1 MRLQKPDTM
10 KNAKYQ
16 PMIREYARRRPTKFE
31 GYWVRGEIRVK
42 WTVAIVALLAALAG
56 AGSAMAYMMDDP
68 VIDPEVR
75 AMSGGGSARVLVELR
90 ARAADPSAVS
100 DAQNEVLRRLTGTG
114 ARLARRYPTAPLL
127 ALEINAAALGRL
139 EEMHGLVIRVRL
151 DRIAPPLEGSQP
163 HR

>member
-1 MRLQKPDTM
+1 M
-10 KNAKYQ
+10 
-16 PMIREYARRRPTKFE
+16 
-31 GYWVRGEIRVK
+31 RGEIRVK
-42 WTVAIVALLAALAG
+42 WTVAIIALLAALAG
-56 AGSAMAYMMDDP
+56 AGSATAYIMDEP

-75 AMSGGGSARVLVELR
+75 AMSGRGSARVLVELR

-100 DAQNEVLRRLTGTG
+100 EAQNEVLRRLTGTG
-114 ARLARRYPTAPLL
+114 ARLARRYTTAPLL
-127 ALEINAAALGRL
+127 ALEIDAAALGRL

>member
-1 MRLQKPDTM
+1 
-10 KNAKYQ
+10 
-16 PMIREYARRRPTKFE
+16 
-31 GYWVRGEIRVK
+31 VRGEIRVK
-42 WTVAIVALLAALAG
+42 WTVAIVALLAG

-100 DAQNEVLRRLTGTG
+100 DAQNEVLRRLAGTG
-114 ARLARRYPTAPLL
+114 ARVARRYTTAPLL
-127 ALEINAAALGRL
+127 ALEIDAAALARL
-139 EEMHGLVIRVRL
+139 EHMEGLVIRVRP
-151 DRIAPPLEGSQP
+151 DRIAPPLEGSPP

>member
-1 MRLQKPDTM
+1 M
-10 KNAKYQ
+10 
-16 PMIREYARRRPTKFE
+16 
-31 GYWVRGEIRVK
+31 RGEIRVK

-127 ALEINAAALGRL
+127 ALEIDAAALGRL